1 MSRAEMP
8 LENQIEA
15 IADACFAYLVQH
27 PEDLQ
32 RFMTETGYTPESI
45 SGAVG
50 SRGLAMGMIEFF
62 VRSEP
67 LLLAMSANAGW
78 RPEQIVAAWHRLN
91 PET

>member
-1 MSRAEMP
+1 MP

-15 IADACFAYLVQH
+15 IADACFAHLVQN

-32 RFMTETGYTPESI
+32 RFMAEAGYTPESI
-45 SGAVG
+45 AEAVG
-50 SRGLAMGMIEFF
+50 SRGLAVGMIEFF

-67 LLLAMSANAGW
+67 LLLVLCANAGW

-91 PET
+91 PEA